1 MYYSAGNYESF
12 ARPEKPEGVDK
23 KSAYI
28 IGTGLAGLSAAFY
41 LVRDGQMKGE
51 HIHLL
56 EKLDLA
62 GGSCDGRKDVT
73 KGFYMRGGREM
84 DNHFE
89 VMWDMFRDVPS
100 IETPGV
106 YVGYVPRCPVDR
118 NARRLGAGRV
128 LLAQQARPELFAL
141 QSDRKLRRRR
151 TYGQEICS

>member
-73 KGFYMRGGREM
+73 KGFIFKTKLDLTDNELEVVLCGGQLRYLKKE
-84 DNHFE
+84 
-89 VMWDMFRDVPS
+89 
-100 IETPGV
+100 
-106 YVGYVPRCPVDR
+106 
-118 NARRLGAGRV
+118 
-128 LLAQQARPELFAL
+128 LAKQ
-141 QSDRKLRRRR
+141 
-151 TYGQEICS
+151 